1 MSSSFMFM
9 ESDSRPNVYC
19 RKEKSLGVLCSNF
32 LRLYNREGV
41 ESIGLDDAASQ
52 LGVERRRMYD
62 VVNILEIIGVSSRN
76 LVVARKAKNQYTW
89 KGLGEIP
96 RALEQLKDEG
106 LKENFSA
113 SVSCS
118 SSRVLNDKELSG
130 VLSLNSKEE
139 YSSVSSKN
147 KNKRDKSLSLLTQNF
162 IKLFLCSNMDLILL
176 ENAAKGLPGDAE
188 DPTALRTKVRRLYDI
203 ANVLSSMNLI
213 EKIRHPDSGKPAYR
227 WLCWGAKTKN
237 EIDNTDSNQPI
248 KRIFGAD
255 LTNYNFKRKR
265 EDTTEDCK
273 SNQEKSKQK
282 ICKSSELE
290 QNECVCDDEEVKPR
304 PKYASKGIVFGP
316 FAPISLAME
325 GDAANK
331 RVRQVQDWESLASTY
346 RPQYRNQ
353 ALCDLFAHYMEAWK
367 SWFVDAVEKQE
378 GALTLL

>member
-1 MSSSFMFM
+1 MSSFMFM

-41 ESIGLDDAASQ
+41 GSIGLDEAASQ

-62 VVNILEIIGVSSRN
+62 VVNILEIIG
-76 LVVARKAKNQYTW
+76 VVARKAKNQYTW

-96 RALEQLKDEG
+96 RALEQLKEEG

-113 SVSCS
+113 SVCCS
-118 SSRVLNDKELSG
+118 SSRVLNDNELSG
-130 VLSLNSKEE
+130 LLSLSSKEE
-139 YSSVSSKN
+139 DYSSVWSKS

-162 IKLFLCSNMDLILL
+162 IKLFLCSDMDLILL
-176 ENAAKGLPGDAE
+176 ENAAKGLPA
-188 DPTALRTKVRRLYDI
+188 KVRRLYDI

-227 WLCWGAKTKN
+227 WLYWGGKTKN
-237 EIDNTDSNQPI
+237 EIDTSDTNQPK
-248 KRIFGAD
+248 KRVFGAD
-255 LTNYNFKRKR
+255 ITNYNSKRKR
-265 EDTTEDCK
+265 GDTAEDCK
-273 SNQEKSKQK
+273 SNQEKSKQT
-282 ICKSSELE
+282 IANSTELE
-290 QNECVCDDEEVKPR
+290 QNECDDEEVKQH

-316 FAPISLAME
+316 FAPISLPME

-353 ALCDLFAHYMEAWK
+353 ALSDLFAHYMEAWK
-367 SWFVDAVEKQE
+367 SWFVDAVGKQE
-378 GALTLL
+378 VQQIC